1 MCRLNVLI
9 LRSLTFD
16 GSLWD
21 LGKFENSRDQKSPSM
36 LSGRNSR
43 DIKEIS
49 SLIFF
54 FSLPVGPSLNID
66 SSVKVFCA
74 VSPHDTIISRGLLKI
89 SFKVIIMSAAPP
101 GRPVSVTHWSVSP
114 WYLWMNFIGVGED
127 AALRED
133 LLNASELLSFAA
145 DFTSGGLSIN
155 QRNESLLCF
164 AVSHC
169 TSNN

>member
-1 MCRLNVLI
+1 MCLYWDLWLLI
-9 LRSLTFD
+9 AVFGILASLRSLLKTRETKTLLPCCL
-16 GSLWD
+16 GETVEILKRSHLW
-21 LGKFENSRDQKSPSM
+21 
-36 LSGRNSR
+36 
-43 DIKEIS
+43 
-49 SLIFF
+49 FF
-54 FSLPVGPSLNID
+54 FLPVGPSLNID

-89 SFKVIIMSAAPP
+89 SFKVIIMSVAPL
-101 GRPVSVTHWSVSP
+101 GRPVSVTHWSVRL

-127 AALRED
+127 TALREN

-145 DFTSGGLSIN
+145 DFTSGGLRIN

-169 TSNN
+169 TSHN